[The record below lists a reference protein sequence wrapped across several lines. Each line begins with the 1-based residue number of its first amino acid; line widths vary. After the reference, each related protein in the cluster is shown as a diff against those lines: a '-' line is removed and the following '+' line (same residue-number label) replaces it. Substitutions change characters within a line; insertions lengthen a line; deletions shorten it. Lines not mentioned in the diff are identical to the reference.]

1 MIRSTIFRLLIATA
15 ALSLIFASCSRSKQ
29 VKRPDGASTDST
41 TQQSSNKTGSSQD
54 ELTPVHKD
62 SLTTDETEQLKKLM
76 ASLEDIPFD
85 FDSYNIPEKGRE
97 VVKQN
102 AEILNTMLAKRGK
115 YIKITLEGHTDE
127 RGSEE
132 YNLALGDRRAKTVK
146 DYLNAV
152 GFTEKQLRIISYG
165 KEKPKVDESTV
176 EAWAANRRVHIAVE

>member
-1 MIRSTIFRLLIATA
+1 MVRTFTLLAVCLFVITA
-15 ALSLIFASCSRSKQ
+15 CSRSKQ
-29 VKRPDGASTDST
+29 VKKPDGVESKTEQ
-41 TQQSSNKTGSSQD
+41 TQSRNTQQD

-62 SLTTDETEQLKKLM
+62 SLTSDETEQLKKLM

-85 FDSYNIPEKGRE
+85 FDSYNIPSQGLE

-102 AEILNTMLAKRGK
+102 AEILNQMLAKRGK

-132 YNLALGDRRAKTVK
+132 YNLALGDRRSKTVK
-146 DYLNAV
+146 DYLIAV
-152 GFTEKQLRIISYG
+152 GFADKQLRIISYG
-165 KEKPKVDESTV
+165 KERPKVNESSV

>member
-1 MIRSTIFRLLIATA
+1 
-15 ALSLIFASCSRSKQ
+15 
-29 VKRPDGASTDST
+29 
-41 TQQSSNKTGSSQD
+41 
-54 ELTPVHKD
+54 
-62 SLTTDETEQLKKLM
+62 M

-85 FDSYNIPEKGRE
+85 FDSYNIPSQGLE

-102 AEILNTMLAKRGK
+102 AEILNRMLAKRGK

-146 DYLNAV
+146 DYLVAV
-152 GFTEKQLRIISYG
+152 GFTDKQLRIISYG
-165 KEKPKVDESTV
+165 KERPKVNESHH